1 MKQHFGTIPITDLGP
16 YEISNQVITSGAYS
30 LSTLS
35 TCPYVRLIG
44 STGAQKLFS
53 WNERVEIP
61 DGETARVQNAS
72 CHRGDIFING
82 GSDYTTLPARVT
94 IPVPVTYEEFDVAV
108 VLIKPDLGVDTRRA
122 RRAFFTFLQPDTTAV
137 QPEGVAIIR
146 GKVTNH
152 SYNTGNEIPLVIP
165 PVGPDV
171 GIGYAC
177 AAFIPPLTITP
188 MIPLGYGA
196 SFTDSTN
203 PHTLLDCGEITIVG
217 FNDNAAWL
225 AFPPTAFYVLEY

>member
-16 YEISNQVITSGAYS
+16 NEISNQVITSGAYS

-61 DGETARVQNAS
+61 NGETARVQNAS

-82 GSDYTTLPARVT
+82 GYDYSTLPARVT
-94 IPVPVTYEEFDVAV
+94 IPVPLTFVDA
-108 VLIKPDLGVDTRRA
+108 PDFVIITPEYGVDTRRA
-122 RRAFFTFLQPDTTAV
+122 RRAFFTFFQPDVTFPPPGGLALV
-137 QPEGVAIIR
+137 R

-152 SYNTGNEIPLVIP
+152 SYNTGNEIPLIPP
-165 PVGPDV
+165 PVGPEA
-171 GIGYAC
+171 GIGFAC
-177 AAFIPPLTITP
+177 PAFIPSLTVTP

-203 PHTLLDCGEITIVG
+203 PHTLLDCAEVTILG
-217 FNDNAAWL
+217 FDDHAAWL